1 MNVTLSRKIG
11 LLGVAAAV
19 FAACSNGDGS
29 GGGTS
34 LGSNESDS
42 SPKGAVQAI
51 VDYCEGAAGINVGVN
66 VYDHNTFQDQIGSYL
81 QETPDDIV
89 KWFAGNRVRFFASQG
104 LLEPIDDVWADIEKY
119 MTPGLK
125 AASLGTDGR
134 AYFVPVYDYPW
145 AVMYRKSLFARKGY
159 AIPTTIA
166 EFRALGDRMIA
177 DGIVPV
183 AFGQRD
189 GWPAMGTF
197 DILDMRLN
205 GYDFHIGLMEGVE
218 KWTDPRVEAV
228 FKTWAE
234 LLPYFQ
240 GDALLRTWQD
250 AARDALVD
258 ETAGMYFFGTF
269 ALEQAGEATSDVGVF
284 PFPFFGNEWDGEK
297 AIDAP
302 IDGFMLSRN
311 PANPEAA
318 RKFLRCIATPEAQVV
333 YVTSP
338 GIGSVAV
345 SPLADTSHY
354 TEAQKLNADVLDR
367 AGKIAQFLDRD
378 ARADFAGPAG
388 IQAFLNRFLGD
399 PAQDLGKLLRDI
411 QAYYDALPPQ

>member
-1 MNVTLSRKIG
+1 
-11 LLGVAAAV
+11 
-19 FAACSNGDGS
+19 
-29 GGGTS
+29 
-34 LGSNESDS
+34 
-42 SPKGAVQAI
+42 
-51 VDYCEGAAGINVGVN
+51 
-66 VYDHNTFQDQIGSYL
+66 
-81 QETPDDIV
+81 
-89 KWFAGNRVRFFASQG
+89 
-104 LLEPIDDVWADIEKY
+104 

-218 KWTDPRVEAV
+218 KWTAPRVEAV

-250 AARDALVD
+250 AAKDALVD

-269 ALEQAGEATSDVGVF
+269 ALEQAGDATSDVGVF

-345 SPLADTSHY
+345 SPRADTSHY

-411 QAYYDALPPQ
+411 QAYYEALPPQ

>member
-1 MNVTLSRKIG
+1 MGVAISGKIG
-11 LLGVAAAV
+11 LLGVAAALV
-19 FAACSNGDGS
+19 AACSNG
-29 GGGTS
+29 GGIGGRTS

-42 SPKGAVQAI
+42 SPRGAVQAI
-51 VDYCEGAAGINVGVN
+51 VDHCQGEAGITVGVN
-66 VYDHNTFQDQIGSYL
+66 VYDRNAFQDQIGSYL
-81 QETPDDIV
+81 RGTPDDIV
-89 KWFAGNRVRFFASQG
+89 KWFAGNRLRFFASQG

-125 AASLGTDGR
+125 AASLGTDGK

-145 AVMYRKSLFARKGY
+145 AVMYRKSLFARRGY
-159 AIPTTIA
+159 AIPTTIG

-218 KWTDPRVEAV
+218 KWTDPRVEDV

-240 GDALLRTWQD
+240 EDALLRTWQD

-258 ETAGMYFFGTF
+258 EVAGMYFFGTF
-269 ALEQAGEATSDVGVF
+269 ALEQAGDATSDVGVF
-284 PFPFFGNEWDGEK
+284 PFPFFGNEWDGEN

-311 PANPEAA
+311 PANPDAA
-318 RKFLRCIATPEAQVV
+318 RKFLRCVATPEAQVV

-354 TEAQKLNADVLDR
+354 TEAQKLNAEVLDR

-378 ARADFAGPAG
+378 TRADFAGPAG
-388 IQAFLNRFLGD
+388 MQAFLNRFLGD
-399 PAQDLGKLLRDI
+399 PAQDLGTLLRDI